1 MTTHDAMLGYG
12 PSALTQPTKENA
24 CNSSTPRIGN
34 RPRASPTAWLQ
45 RDARIFVAGQVG
57 WNAEQR
63 FESDDLVAQVE
74 QALANIVA
82 VLAEADAKPEHL
94 VRLTWYVT
102 DKREYLAHLAEVG
115 RVYRR
120 VIGRHFPAMTLVQ
133 VAALLEDRAKVEIE
147 ATAVVPQA

>member
-1 MTTHDAMLGYG
+1 MHILHPKSWAPAKGFANGVVAQGRLV
-12 PSALTQPTKENA
+12 
-24 CNSSTPRIGN
+24 
-34 RPRASPTAWLQ
+34 
-45 RDARIFVAGQVG
+45 FVAGQIG

-63 FESDDLVAQVE
+63 FESDDFVAQVK

-115 RVYRR
+115 RAYRH

-133 VAALLEDRAKVEIE
+133 VAALVEDRAKVEIE
-147 ATAVVPQA
+147 ATAVVEGKANGATSSRRAKSKRPRAAK

>member
-1 MTTHDAMLGYG
+1 MQLLHPKHWAPAKGFANG
-12 PSALTQPTKENA
+12 VA
-24 CNSSTPRIGN
+24 
-34 RPRASPTAWLQ
+34 ASGRQ
-45 RDARIFVAGQVG
+45 VFVAGQIG

-63 FESDDLVAQVE
+63 FESDDFLAQVE
-74 QALANIVA
+74 QALANIAA

-102 DKREYLAHLAEVG
+102 DKREYLARLAEVG
-115 RVYRR
+115 QVYRR

-147 ATAVVPQA
+147 ATAVVEAAEGRR